1 MKTKIS
7 LKYIVL
13 QILIIL
19 SVLFACMGF
28 AACDNGG
35 LPEKLA
41 TPQNLRRVGNTLV
54 WDEVEYADGYSL
66 LVGNE
71 STERLTKECACD
83 LSDLGKAETYLVKL
97 MAYSDRGAANSD
109 DAEILFAGRAL
120 CYTKGMEFS
129 LNSYGQLYV
138 SKLAVDENGICEIPA
153 IYRGYKVEYINT
165 IEPKSAV
172 AESTKAGSI
181 KPSISARPVQAVCS
195 QIEYLCLPYH
205 MAKSASRSA
214 QSFTNLKGIA
224 LGDSSDS
231 EEPDRYVV
239 EGNCIIDKKENA
251 VVLGCIGSTIS
262 ETVTKIGESA
272 FAGRNIQSFTV
283 PERIKEIG
291 SFAFEGCRM
300 LETLNLPENLCMD
313 SFNIVAGCS
322 SLKEVKIPYGVK
334 RLVEAFS
341 GCTSLTEVAIPE
353 SVTNL
358 DCAFMNCTSLKTCV
372 VPQSVFTLEGT
383 FKGCTS
389 LESVDISGVTELNT
403 FSSALGIIPTFYK
416 CTSLKEIKFGS
427 CLNTIEEET
436 FYGCTSLQ
444 SIELPDGVKVI
455 GNSAFARC
463 SSLKEISLPQS
474 LIKIGKGAFS
484 QCTALQSISIPDTV
498 TSLGKDEYSSGTV
511 FSGCTALKK
520 VKLPNGVTYLADM
533 FKGCTALE
541 SIEIPESVLTL
552 INVFSGCTSLKSAVL
567 PKQFKLISAGAFERC
582 PLEAVYYNGSEAE
595 WESVAANVKGSNE
608 LLSAVRYYYSE
619 TAPAL
624 NAEGT
629 AYAGNFWRYENGVP
643 TVWEYQA

>member
-1 MKTKIS
+1 MHPKICYKNIF
-7 LKYIVL
+7 LPIFL
-13 QILIIL
+13 ILA
-19 SVLFACMGF
+19 VLFACLGF
-28 AACDNGG
+28 TACENRGR
-35 LPEKLA
+35 PEKLA
-41 TPQNLRRVGNTLV
+41 TPKNLRIEGDVLV
-54 WDEVEYADGYSL
+54 WDEVDYADGYSV
-66 LVGNE
+66 LVENE
-71 STERLTKECACD
+71 YTERETRETSCD
-83 LSDLGKAETYLVKL
+83 LADLKGDEEYLIKL
-97 MAYSDRGAANSD
+97 MAYSDKGIACSD
-109 DAEILFAGRAL
+109 DAEILFTGRAL
-120 CYTKGMEFS
+120 RYTKGMEF
-129 LNSYGQLYV
+129 LFNSKGQLYV
-138 SKLAVDENGICEIPA
+138 SKFAVDENGVCMIPA
-153 IYRGYKVEYINT
+153 IYRGYKVEYINLLSSGAMT
-165 IEPKSAV
+165 TEG
-172 AESTKAGSI
+172 ESVYPLI
-181 KPSISARPVQAVCS
+181 K
-195 QIEYLCLPYH
+195 YLSLPYH
-205 MAKSASRSA
+205 LADLAPLVKRRL
-214 QSFTNLKGIA
+214 TNLKGIA

-552 INVFSGCTSLKSAVL
+552 INVFSGCISLKSAVL
-567 PKQFKLISAGAFERC
+567 PKQFKLISAGAFENC
-582 PLEAVYYNGSEAE
+582 PLETVFYNGSEAE

-608 LLSAVRYYYSE
+608 LLSATRYYYSE

-629 AYAGNFWRYENGVP
+629 AYEGNFWRYENGVP
-643 TVWEYQA
+643 TVWEYQV